1 MAVRPLPFCNGW
13 QLTAPCYTQGDVRF
27 PAPLPWLLMTLAIAG
42 CQKQL
47 TGASTMPASR
57 VPRGDQVTTYAVV
70 QCTSNQAVP
79 APLVDHVR
87 LGDGSAVLVERMS
100 SPDWVVITNAFVEGR
115 FVVFQFV
122 QETSQPRALWEYRI
136 PLDQGVTGSFRVSS
150 AFTLETLPGGGFRGV
165 PVSSS
170 ASCGLQRVGAPGQA
184 RTAAAPSGSSSA
196 DVPRSWG
203 YDAKTFV
210 AGDTVLLDMEGRSVR
225 AKVVQ
230 ANGQMYYVQVE
241 GAPDGSGQWIMPGR
255 ITGRIR

>member
-1 MAVRPLPFCNGW
+1 MRNSSV
-13 QLTAPCYTQGDVRF
+13 
-27 PAPLPWLLMTLAIAG
+27 LPWVWMVLAFAG

-57 VPRGDQVTTYAVV
+57 IPRGDQVTTYALER
-70 QCTSNQAVP
+70 CTGNQPMP

-100 SPDWVVITNAFVEGR
+100 SPDWVVVTNAFVEGR

-122 QETSQPRALWEYRI
+122 QETVQPKVLWEYRI
-136 PLDQGVTGSFRVSS
+136 PLDAAAAGSFRVSS

-165 PVSSS
+165 PVASS
-170 ASCGLQRVGAPGQA
+170 ASCGLRRVAAGGATEVSGP
-184 RTAAAPSGSSSA
+184 APSGASSA
-196 DVPRSWG
+196 DAPRNWG
-203 YDAKTFV
+203 YDGKTFA
-210 AGDTVLLDMEGRSVR
+210 AGDVILVDMEGRSVR

-241 GAPDGSGQWIMPGR
+241 GAPEGSGQWIMPGR
-255 ITGRIR
+255 ITGRLR